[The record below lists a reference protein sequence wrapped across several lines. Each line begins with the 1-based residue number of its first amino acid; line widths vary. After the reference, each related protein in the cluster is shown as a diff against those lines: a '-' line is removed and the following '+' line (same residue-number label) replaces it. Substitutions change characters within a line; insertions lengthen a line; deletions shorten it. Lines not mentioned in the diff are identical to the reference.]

1 MVGASANWYALMD
14 KLLILRKSNTT
25 ENEEMKSMKENLL
38 ELIDLYYDA
47 IDASKSGNKEERYK
61 NYRFEMKE
69 ALNTS
74 SESKNDLAD
83 QEVLSEVLLCSG
95 ASSTTMNEEESSK
108 RSDKLLYEAPDIEKI
123 TRRKLDKLTD
133 ALVIYRVT
141 YDYTKAIGDVR
152 KCGFSWKVT
161 GSTLCRLHT
170 ELDAKTYPNSHVHV
184 TFCIAQIIELEVQ
197 RSV

>member
-47 IDASKSGNKEERYK
+47 IDASKSGN
-61 NYRFEMKE
+61 
-69 ALNTS
+69 
-74 SESKNDLAD
+74 
-83 QEVLSEVLLCSG
+83 
-95 ASSTTMNEEESSK
+95 
-108 RSDKLLYEAPDIEKI
+108 KLLYEAPDIEKI

>member
-1 MVGASANWYALMD
+1 MVGASANLYALMD

-47 IDASKSGNKEERYK
+47 IDASKSGNK
-61 NYRFEMKE
+61 
-69 ALNTS
+69 
-74 SESKNDLAD
+74 
-83 QEVLSEVLLCSG
+83 
-95 ASSTTMNEEESSK
+95 
-108 RSDKLLYEAPDIEKI
+108 LLYEAPDMEKS
-123 TRRKLDKLTD
+123 TRRKLDKLID

-152 KCGFSWKVT
+152 KCGFAWKVT

-170 ELDAKTYPNSHVHV
+170 ELDAKEHIQTVMSMSPSVLHKLLNLR
-184 TFCIAQIIELEVQ
+184 FKEV
-197 RSV
+197 SNI

>member
-47 IDASKSGNKEERYK
+47 IDASESGNK
-61 NYRFEMKE
+61 
-69 ALNTS
+69 
-74 SESKNDLAD
+74 
-83 QEVLSEVLLCSG
+83 EVLSEVLLCSG
-95 ASSTTMNEEESSK
+95 ASSTTMNKEESSK
-108 RSDKLLYEAPDIEKI
+108 RSDKLLYEAPDMEKS
-123 TRRKLDKLTD
+123 TGRKLDKLTD

-141 YDYTKAIGDVR
+141 YDYTKAIGDIR
-152 KCGFSWKVT
+152 KCVFSWKVT

-170 ELDAKTYPNSHVHV
+170 ELDAKEHIQTVMSMSPSVLHKLLNLR
-184 TFCIAQIIELEVQ
+184 FKEV
-197 RSV
+197 SNI